1 VIRTIPYRKAALQN
15 RNVAVAVSVARY
27 ALAGLVVATAL
38 AVPAGVLVVRA
49 SDNQA
54 ARSFEAV
61 AAVAAGSVVAP
72 LVTPALRQGQ
82 PAALDLMNRRVAAL
96 IAAGSVS
103 QVTVRDADGQLLWP
117 RNPGGPAAAAPLGT
131 SERQALHSAS
141 VVSATDGSGDRPR
154 TAAVGI
160 GDANGTPT
168 LVEVSDRTDSV
179 SVGPMWMRAAR
190 PALAALL
197 ALEVVQVPL
206 AYGLVRRSRRNLRTE
221 ASLAAAVADATAT
234 ERRRVAG
241 VVHDYVIP
249 EMTGLAYDLDASRLG
264 APGADAPSALVG
276 RSARGLR
283 QCIGELRLLLSDLV
297 QTRAPSGG
305 LDTALRVLGDQMGDA
320 ETGVSV
326 QVQAPKDLPRP
337 VAELLYRCAQES
349 LRNVAT
355 HSRAEQVEIVVQQDG
370 RRATMTID
378 DDGCGFDETRMAERQ
393 AGGHVGLR
401 TLGNLVA
408 DGGGSLTARSAPGQ
422 GTRLTITV
430 PLTPA
435 PGIPEPVR

>member
-1 VIRTIPYRKAALQN
+1 
-15 RNVAVAVSVARY
+15 
-27 ALAGLVVATAL
+27 
-38 AVPAGVLVVRA
+38 
-49 SDNQA
+49 
-54 ARSFEAV
+54 
-61 AAVAAGSVVAP
+61 
-72 LVTPALRQGQ
+72 
-82 PAALDLMNRRVAAL
+82 
-96 IAAGSVS
+96 
-103 QVTVRDADGQLLWP
+103 
-117 RNPGGPAAAAPLGT
+117 
-131 SERQALHSAS
+131 
-141 VVSATDGSGDRPR
+141 
-154 TAAVGI
+154 
-160 GDANGTPT
+160 
-168 LVEVSDRTDSV
+168 
-179 SVGPMWMRAAR
+179 MWMRAAR

-305 LDTALRVLGDQMGDA
+305 LDTALRVLGDQMGGA